1 MIYNWREGKNLSAI
15 AMDSPRR
22 LTIGV
27 LLDNHL
33 YTGMYPTMFY
43 ASIIRGIQAAARE
56 QSVNLMVSG
65 GMLHGDEQNRFRPAW
80 PVTQAGMDFIPVGP
94 WNTDGLLIFSP
105 LRMEERIQYV
115 RRLEQDHFPILF
127 IGSGSG
133 SPTIMVD
140 NEGGI
145 RQVLEHLVGHGHRDI
160 AFIAGD
166 PQDPGDSLSRIEAY
180 RRGVCELNLNN
191 DPRLMEFGL
200 HWDEGAYL
208 AVQRMLQSGVK
219 FTAVMCSNDQSAL
232 GVVRALT
239 EAGLRIPWN
248 VAVTGFDDQPE
259 ALIQIPP
266 LTSVHYPL
274 FETGYRA
281 LLLIRKRIEEGPAA
295 LAETVRVSTRLMTR
309 QSCGCYPEIVSSV
322 TVHDADL
329 FQGAEKDPAL
339 LKDRLTQAMMEALQA
354 EKVPA
359 NPADNRM
366 LCDQLVEGFLQSL
379 QDGDLSH
386 FRVALIQILQRIERL
401 DDDAHTWQAAISVLR
416 LGMQAIRR
424 SGRTSAGGEH
434 GEDLLHQ
441 ARTLLSE
448 STRRRYMRLQL
459 LQTYRDEA
467 MGRLTARLLSSL
479 DENQIYNT
487 LDENLPLVGV
497 RSCHVAF
504 FENRDGDPIGGSVM
518 YPQGKDMPPVQFESR
533 KFPPPGVYPQD
544 EPFNLAIL
552 PLFFQDENLGY
563 VAFDGEDLQPL
574 AMVVVQLASA
584 IKSAQLHRKVLELSL
599 TDALTETS
607 NRRYFEIVLTKEV
620 ERSQRYNRDLAVV
633 MIDID
638 RFKEYNDLFGHPA
651 GDEALRVMA
660 RAISYGAR
668 RGLDVVTR
676 FGGEEF
682 AVILPETNCEGAR
695 IVAENIHG
703 QVRSETHFLRKLTIS
718 LGIASL
724 SGERLRSVQLV
735 EQADRALY
743 QAKHQGRDRA
753 VIFED
758 WMVEPAH
765 SDGLLPRTVD
775 KLLP

>member
-1 MIYNWREGKNLSAI
+1 MIYNGEQEQMPAI
-15 AMDSPRR
+15 AMDNPRR

-33 YTGMYPTMFY
+33 YTGMYPGMFY
-43 ASIIRGIQAAARE
+43 SPIIRGVQEAARG
-56 QSVNLMVSG
+56 QGVNLLVACG
-65 GMLHGDEQNRFRPAW
+65 VLHGSNSKRLRPAW
-80 PVTQAGMDFIPVGP
+80 PEPHPDVDFVPVGP
-94 WNTDGLLIFSP
+94 WNTDGLLVFSP
-105 LRMEERIQYV
+105 LRSVERIEYI
-115 RRLEQDHFPILF
+115 RRLQEDRFPVLF
-127 IGSGSG
+127 IGGGTG

-180 RRGVCELNLNN
+180 RRGVRELNLTD

-200 HWDEGAYL
+200 HWDEGAYN

-219 FTAVMCSNDQSAL
+219 FTAVVCSNDQSAL
-232 GVVRALT
+232 GVVRALN
-239 EAGLRIPWN
+239 EAGLRIPWD

-281 LLLIRKRIEEGPAA
+281 LLLIRKRIAEGPDAP
-295 LAETVRVSTRLMTR
+295 AETVRVSTRLMTR
-309 QSCGCYPEIVSSV
+309 QSCGCYPEIVSSA
-322 TVHDADL
+322 TVHDADP
-329 FQGAEKDPAL
+329 FEGAARDPAL
-339 LKDRLTQAMMEALQA
+339 LKARLTQAMLEALQA

-359 NPADNRM
+359 DLADNRM

-416 LGMQAIRR
+416 LGMQSIRR
-424 SGRTSAGGEH
+424 SGQSSAGWNH

-479 DENQIYNT
+479 DENQIYST

-518 YPQGKDMPPVQFESR
+518 YPQGKDLPPVQFESR
-533 KFPPPGVYPQD
+533 KFPPPGAYPQD

-584 IKSAQLHRKVLELSL
+584 IKSAQLHQKVLELSL

-607 NRRYFEIVLTKEV
+607 NRRYFEIVLAKEV

-651 GDEALRVMA
+651 GDEALRVVA
-660 RAISYGAR
+660 RAIGYGAR

-676 FGGEEF
+676 YGGEEF
-682 AVILPETNCEGAR
+682 AVILPETDCEGAR

-703 QVRSETHFLRKLTIS
+703 QVRAETHFLRKLTIS

-724 SGERLRSVQLV
+724 SGERLRSLQLV
-735 EQADRALY
+735 GQADRALY

-758 WMVEPAH
+758 WMLEPAH
-765 SDGLLPRTVD
+765 SDGIIPNPVN
-775 KLLP
+775 KISP